1 MTIENSH
8 ESDSDFEPRPSGADR
23 FIDAML
29 TQRFCDSPVA
39 MERRLARA
47 MNAVRG
53 EHARRSAWQWWALP
67 LAAVLAL
74 SFLFVPTTSSASAL
88 VRSATKVAR
97 LASDRRY
104 EVVMVPV
111 ARRVE
116 DSPPPIEATLDVRD
130 SEHMRLQLRFPD
142 GHTIQHGR
150 NGLASWHTDR
160 DGVVTTNDES
170 RPWPR
175 WIETPDGS
183 LLVDS
188 MASML
193 NDLAQGY
200 TLTRVENSSCGGQSG
215 LVQID
220 AARTAA
226 DAPTAQLDTPDLLPQ
241 GPPRPRPADH
251 IVMCIDPATNE
262 VIRLEMHFSHQPP
275 PPIHGDRPD
284 HPEHAPPPP
293 PHGGRGQ
300 PGPPQ
305 SLIFTR
311 APLTAFAE
319 GWFSPPASN

>member
-1 MTIENSH
+1 
-8 ESDSDFEPRPSGADR
+8 
-23 FIDAML
+23 
-29 TQRFCDSPVA
+29 
-39 MERRLARA
+39 
-47 MNAVRG
+47 
-53 EHARRSAWQWWALP
+53 
-67 LAAVLAL
+67 
-74 SFLFVPTTSSASAL
+74 
-88 VRSATKVAR
+88 
-97 LASDRRY
+97 
-104 EVVMVPV
+104 MVPV

-142 GHTIQHGR
+142 GHTVQHGR
-150 NGLASWHTDR
+150 NGLVSWHTDR
-160 DGVVTTNDES
+160 DGIVTTNDES

-226 DAPTAQLDTPDLLPQ
+226 DAPAAQPDTHGPPQ
-241 GPPRPRPADH
+241 GPPRPRPADR
-251 IVMCIDPATNE
+251 IVMCIDPASNE
-262 VIRLEMHFSHQPP
+262 VIRLEMHFSQAPP
-275 PPIHGDRPD
+275 PPFQGDRPD
-284 HPEHAPPPP
+284 HSEQAPPPPPHGARDDHAPPPP